1 MCGRVLQCHI
11 YRRAPQLVRK
21 IAPPVDFRSFRRRQR
36 RSPRVETGL
45 DGDDES
51 LRFRPA
57 LNYVAALT
65 SLLLPMDIRSAALER
80 FRHANPA

>member
-1 MCGRVLQCHI
+1 
-11 YRRAPQLVRK
+11 
-21 IAPPVDFRSFRRRQR
+21 
-36 RSPRVETGL
+36 VETGL